1 MIEVKNLNKSFIQ
14 NQNHISILNNLNLS
28 VSAGRKVG
36 ILGQS
41 GSGKTT
47 FLTLMA
53 GLEKPNSGSIEIG
66 GTDIVKLSEEELT
79 KFRSQNLSIVF
90 QQYHLIS
97 HLTAL
102 ENVMLPL
109 EIIRI
114 PPKEAKEKAEKLLSE
129 VGLEKRMDHFPSQLS
144 GGESQRVAIARALVT
159 TPKVILA
166 DEPSGNL
173 DQETGAKVMNLF
185 MDIVERYNIT
195 TLLVTH
201 NIELAQ
207 LCHNVFKLNQG
218 KFENIK

>member
-1 MIEVKNLNKSFIQ
+1 MIEVVDLNKKFIQ
-14 NQNHISILNNLNLS
+14 NQNVISILNNLNLTA
-28 VSAGRKVG
+28 VKGEKIG
-36 ILGQS
+36 IVGQS

-53 GLEKPNSGSIEIG
+53 GLEKPNSGNIKIN
-66 GTDIVKLSEEELT
+66 GTDIVLLTEEELT

-109 EIIRI
+109 EIIRT
-114 PPKEAKEKAEKLLSE
+114 KSHEAKEKAVKLLTE

-144 GGESQRVAIARALVT
+144 GGECQRVAIARSLVT

-173 DQETGAKVMNLF
+173 DQETGAKVMSLF
-185 MDIVERYNIT
+185 MQIVEKYDIT

-201 NIELAQ
+201 NMELAQ
-207 LCHNVFKLNQG
+207 VCNKVYRLSQG
-218 KFENIK
+218 KFEKIK

>member
-1 MIEVKNLNKSFIQ
+1 MINVENLNKCFFQ
-14 NQNHISILNNLNLS
+14 NQNKISILKDLS
-28 VSAGRKVG
+28 LQVAAGEVIG
-36 ILGQS
+36 IVGQS

-47 FLTLMA
+47 FLTLMS
-53 GLEKPNSGSIEIG
+53 GLEKPDAGSIIVND
-66 GTDIVKLSEEELT
+66 TDIVKLSEEQLT
-79 KFRSQNLSIVF
+79 QFRAKNISIVF

-109 EIIRI
+109 EVMGI
-114 PPKEAKEKAEKLLSE
+114 PQKEAQERALNLLKE
-129 VGLEKRMDHFPSQLS
+129 VGLENRVEHFPSQLS

-159 TPKVILA
+159 TPKVIYA

-185 MDIVERYNIT
+185 MAIVKKYQIT

-201 NIELAQ
+201 NLELAG
-207 LCHNVFKLNQG
+207 LCQKVFKLQNG
-218 KFENIK
+218 HFEKIK

>member
-1 MIEVKNLNKSFIQ
+1 MINVENLNKCFFQ
-14 NQNHISILNNLNLS
+14 NQNKISILKDLS
-28 VSAGRKVG
+28 LQIAAGEVIG
-36 ILGQS
+36 IVGQS

-47 FLTLMA
+47 FLTLMS
-53 GLEKPNSGSIEIG
+53 GLEKPDTGSIIVND
-66 GTDIVKLSEEELT
+66 TDIVKLSEEQLT
-79 KFRSQNLSIVF
+79 QFRAKNISIVF

-109 EIIRI
+109 EVMGI
-114 PPKEAKEKAEKLLSE
+114 PNKEAQERALNLLKE
-129 VGLEKRMDHFPSQLS
+129 VGLENRVEHFPSQLS

-159 TPKVILA
+159 TPKVIYA

-185 MDIVERYNIT
+185 MAIVKKYQIT

-201 NIELAQ
+201 NLELAG
-207 LCHNVFKLNQG
+207 LCQKVFKLQNG
-218 KFENIK
+218 HFEKIK

>member
-1 MIEVKNLNKSFIQ
+1 MITVSHLTKSFIQ
-14 NQNHISILNNLNLS
+14 NQNTISILKDLVLNVPS
-28 VSAGRKVG
+28 GEKVG

-47 FLTLMA
+47 FLSLMA
-53 GLEKPNSGSIEIG
+53 GLEKPDSGEIQIG
-66 GTDIVKLSEEELT
+66 GTNIVNLSEDQLT
-79 KFRSQNLSIVF
+79 QFRAQNISIVF

-109 EIIRI
+109 EVLGT
-114 PPKEAKEKAEKLLSE
+114 KESIAKEQAEKLLIE

-144 GGESQRVAIARALVT
+144 GGESQRVAIARALIT
-159 TPKVILA
+159 TPKVIFA

-185 MDIVERYNIT
+185 MDIVEKYKIT

-201 NIELAQ
+201 NHELAN
-207 LCHNVFKLNQG
+207 LCHKVYRLNQG
-218 KFENIK
+218 KFETIK